1 MYAPKQNRE
10 SLIVKSPI
18 EVPLSRYISFNDV
31 YAFAKTGSR
40 SNVLTFQRFNPFNA
54 RPAWPPRPAPPATSL
69 AIV

>member
-40 SNVLTFQRFNPFNA
+40 FNLSTF
-54 RPAWPPRPAPPATSL
+54 
-69 AIV
+69 